1 MPLRTQW
8 RPSSSDSLAIFSR
21 SDHMATTQ
29 GTREYRRL
37 PTATDISTADS
48 APTEQIT
55 VKLHAA
61 RRYETLEMPHLSTL
75 CGTIAMLVA
84 RFITAPACADPVK
97 FDDISDDNDALSD
110 ALLVTPDR
118 VTPLSGA
125 KHVCHHARS
134 AAGDNPGRQGHAEF
148 LGANTFHLERRR
160 TGRRAYQRHQAC
172 R

>member
-1 MPLRTQW
+1 
-8 RPSSSDSLAIFSR
+8 
-21 SDHMATTQ
+21 
-29 GTREYRRL
+29 
-37 PTATDISTADS
+37 
-48 APTEQIT
+48 
-55 VKLHAA
+55 
-61 RRYETLEMPHLSTL
+61 MPHLSTL

-125 KHVCHHARS
+125 NMFATMPGQRQAITRGGKVTLNSLARIHFTS
-134 AAGDNPGRQGHAEF
+134 NAGGQDGEPTSVTRPADDPPR
-148 LGANTFHLERRR
+148 LGSRLERNQVESGDPRL
-160 TGRRAYQRHQAC
+160 GCYAQAVDYWPLPLLPF